1 MSDLG
6 MFARNGLGSDASAT
20 HHCECVNQLI
30 AAKRTKS
37 LCGIVTDGYSGFLDC
52 DRFLGLGYFL

>member
-20 HHCECVNQLI
+20 YYCECVNQLI

-37 LCGIVTDGYSGFLDC
+37 MCGSVTGGHSGFLDC
-52 DRFLGLGYFL
+52 DRFLGLGNIL